1 MTRVVSKIVV
11 TLVKMIRVGSKLS
24 ATLGI

>member
-24 ATLGI
+24 ATLGN